1 MTRSKKTDSPR
12 SRRTAAAVAPVLAA
26 LRTTA
31 EATGLHVG
39 ELLEAVASATERERA
54 EWQRLDSLAFGF
66 AYFPQDKD
74 AFARQRARERG
85 RDPKREV
92 PRLWRELAR
101 RFPDA
106 FAGAL
111 TLRGSTL
118 RAHLEQRAPDVLR
131 RIDR

>member
-1 MTRSKKTDSPR
+1 MTRSKKTDTSR
-12 SRRTAAAVAPVLAA
+12 SRSTTAAVAPVLAA

-31 EATGLHVG
+31 EATGFHVA
-39 ELLEAVASATERERA
+39 ELLEAVASVTERERA
-54 EWQRLDSLAFGF
+54 EWQRLNSLAFGF
-66 AYFPQDKD
+66 AYLPEDRD

-92 PRLWRELAR
+92 PRLWCELAR

-106 FAGAL
+106 FAAAL

-118 RAHLEQRAPDVLR
+118 RTHLEQRAPGVLR